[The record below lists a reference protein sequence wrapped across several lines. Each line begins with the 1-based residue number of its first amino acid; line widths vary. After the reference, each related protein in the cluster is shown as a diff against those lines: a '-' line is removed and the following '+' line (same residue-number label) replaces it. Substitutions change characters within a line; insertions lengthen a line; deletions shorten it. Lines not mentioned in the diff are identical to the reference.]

1 MIGRVPF
8 YLYVVT
14 DKKSVTYCHTIRHT
28 CKFLFI
34 NKFKLAVTDV
44 TDFYRKTSL
53 LLPTKKSSCSFPKRP
68 LSFLKSS

>member
-14 DKKSVTYCHTIRHT
+14 DKSPSPICHTIRHT

-44 TDFYRKTSL
+44 TDFAEKLLCYSL
-53 LLPTKKSSCSFPKRP
+53 LKKAPV
-68 LSFLKSS
+68 LSLKGRYLF

>member
-14 DKKSVTYCHTIRHT
+14 DKSPSPICHTIRHT

-44 TDFYRKTSL
+44 TDFYRKNFFVT
-53 LLPTKKSSCSFPKRP
+53 PY
-68 LSFLKSS
+68 

>member
-14 DKKSVTYCHTIRHT
+14 DKSPSPICHTIRHT

-44 TDFYRKTSL
+44 TDFCRKTSL
-53 LLPTKKSSCSFPKRP
+53 LLPTKKAPVLSLKGRYLSESS
-68 LSFLKSS
+68 